1 MSDGVIV
8 NIASPRTSTLALVF
22 PPPMPNR
29 RRAPIISALL
39 VLGLAA
45 CSGEQPSANAGPGA
59 DSLALRA
66 AAAFDGAAAMT
77 YLHTALQFGTRVPGS
92 AGHKATGDWIV
103 AQMTARGATVSEQTW
118 LHTTKGG
125 KPVPMRNIIAQW
137 NPAATT
143 RVLYVTHWDT
153 RPKAEKA
160 PPADTLKPIVG
171 ANDGTSGIALF
182 LAIGDALKVKPTV
195 IGVDLVFVD
204 GEDYGEFG
212 PPEVD
217 VFIGSTYFAQHLPAA
232 GYRPE
237 FAVVWDMI
245 GDRSLQI
252 FQETISLDVAPEVV
266 ARVWRRSEAL
276 GYAGK
281 FIQQPKYSVRD
292 DHVALQAVGI
302 KAIDVI
308 DIDYPYHHTLEDTE
322 DKVSLESMQV
332 VGTVAV
338 SLIRELEKP

>member
-1 MSDGVIV
+1 MSLRRVISIIPGV
-8 NIASPRTSTLALVF
+8 LV
-22 PPPMPNR
+22 
-29 RRAPIISALL
+29 SGL
-39 VLGLAA
+39 VA
-45 CSGEQPSANAGPGA
+45 CSGERAASNAGPGA
-59 DSLALRA
+59 DSVAMRA
-66 AAAFDGAAAMT
+66 AAAFDAATSMT

-92 AGHKATGDWIV
+92 SGHKATGDWIV
-103 AQMTARGATVSEQTW
+103 AQLKARGATVTEQTW
-118 LHTTKGG
+118 THTTRAGAS
-125 KPVPMRNIIAQW
+125 VPMRNIIARW
-137 NPAATT
+137 NAAAAR

-160 PPADTLKPIVG
+160 PPADTLKPIIG

-182 LAIGDALKVKPTV
+182 LSIADALKARPTTV
-195 IGVDLVFVD
+195 GVDLVFVD

-217 VFIGSTYFAQHLPAA
+217 VFIGSEYFAKHLPSP
-232 GYRPE
+232 GYKPV

-252 FQETISLDVAPEVV
+252 FQETISLDMAPEVV
-266 ARVWRRSEAL
+266 ARVWRQAEAL

-292 DHVALQAVGI
+292 DHVPLQAAGLR
-302 KAIDVI
+302 AIDVI

-322 DKVSLESMQV
+322 DKVSAESMQT
-332 VGTVAV
+332 VGNVAV
-338 SLIRELEKP
+338 SLIRDLEKQP

>member
-1 MSDGVIV
+1 MTIR
-8 NIASPRTSTLALVF
+8 RTILALHV
-22 PPPMPNR
+22 P
-29 RRAPIISALL
+29 LL
-39 VLGLAA
+39 ATLMA
-45 CSGEQPSANAGPGA
+45 CSGESPSSTAGPGA
-59 DSLALRA
+59 DSLALRT
-66 AAAFDGAAAMT
+66 AAAFDGAASMT

-92 AGHKATGDWIV
+92 TGSKATGDWIV
-103 AQMTARGATVSEQTW
+103 AEMTARGATVTEQTW
-118 LHTTKGG
+118 THTTKAGRQI
-125 KPVPMRNIIAQW
+125 PMRNILARW
-137 NPAATT
+137 NPAAAQ

-160 PPADTLKPIVG
+160 PAADTLKPIVG

-182 LAIGDALKVKPTV
+182 LAIGDALKSKPTA

-217 VFIGSTYFAQHLPAA
+217 VFIGSDYFAKHLPSPA
-232 GYRPE
+232 YKPV

-252 FQETISLDVAPEVV
+252 FQETISLDVAPDVV
-266 ARVWRRSEAL
+266 ARVWRQAEAL
-276 GYAGK
+276 GYAGL
-281 FIQQPKYSVRD
+281 FIQQPKYTVRD
-292 DHVALQAVGI
+292 DHVPLQAAGI

-322 DKVSLESMQV
+322 DKVSLASMQA

-338 SLIRELEKP
+338 ALIRDLEKP